1 MRIKWRGLIQA
12 LTLLGAIGFA
22 IPAFWGAELNRFN
35 GLDLAAA
42 ILFIS
47 FLVSCYVEKND
58 Q

>member
-1 MRIKWRGLIQA
+1 MRIKWLGLIQA

-47 FLVSCYVEKND
+47 FLVSC
-58 Q
+58 